1 MNKLPFENIH
11 PLSKIDK
18 LAIESLETFKDLF
31 DHAHD
36 LIHIVDPEGTILYV
50 NKAWETILEYTQGDV
65 QGRSIY
71 SLVCGEDRE
80 HFTTYRQ
87 DLMRGVVTDKQV
99 TVRFYSKSGKQVA
112 LEGFVS
118 VRRQKEEALYTRGI
132 FRDIS
137 LRVQKEH
144 ELEVANETLKEKESN
159 LQQLLTHAPDA
170 IVVIN
175 YDSIITYWNPK
186 AAHLFGWTA
195 EEALGKNLSDTII
208 PPQYREAHNRGM
220 SRYLNTGEAHVLNK
234 TVELTALHKDGSE
247 FYISLTISTTRQN
260 DKPAFIAF
268 IRNIQ
273 REKSNEMEL
282 AKKRRELEQS
292 NEELEQFAHAAS
304 HDMKEPVRKIK
315 LFVDQLKLETG
326 GQLSASAMRF
336 LDKIDL
342 SATRLINM
350 IDGVLAHS
358 SVNATE
364 ASHGVVDLNGILAQ
378 VVSDLEMV
386 IQRENATI
394 QIAELPEVEGAPFL
408 LYQLFY
414 NLVSN
419 ALKFIR
425 PGIAPLVS
433 IDAQKSTF
441 SEDHKSYVE
450 IIISDNG
457 IGFPAKD
464 SEKIFKKFSRLHPK
478 TKYEGTGLG
487 LALCKSIVEKHNGI
501 IQATPGKKHGA
512 VFRILLPARE

>member
-1 MNKLPFENIH
+1 M
-11 PLSKIDK
+11 SKIDK
-18 LAIESLETFKDLF
+18 SAIESLETFKDLF

-50 NKAWETILEYTQGDV
+50 NKAWETILEYTQDDV

-71 SLVCGEDRE
+71 SLVCSEDRE
-80 HFTTYRQ
+80 LFATYRQ
-87 DLMRGVVTDKQV
+87 DLMRGIVTDKQV
-99 TVRFYSKSGKQVA
+99 TVRFSSKSGKVIA

-118 VRRQKEEALYTRGI
+118 VRWQNGQAVYTRGI

-137 LRVQKEH
+137 LWLQKEH

-186 AAHLFGWTA
+186 AAALFGWTA

-220 SRYLNTGEAHVLNK
+220 NRYLNTGEAHVLNK
-234 TVELTALHKDGSE
+234 TIQLTALHKDGSE

-282 AKKRRELEQS
+282 EKKRRELEQS

-326 GQLSASAMRF
+326 GQLSASATRF
-336 LDKIDL
+336 LDKIDN
-342 SATRLINM
+342 SASRLINM

-364 ASHGVVDLNGILAQ
+364 ASREVVDLNGIVAQ

-386 IQRENATI
+386 IQRENAMI
-394 QIAELPEVEGAPFL
+394 QVGELPEVEGVPFL

-425 PGIAPLVS
+425 PGIPPLVR
-433 IDAQKSTF
+433 IAAQKTTF
-441 SEDHKSYVE
+441 SKDNKSYIE

-457 IGFPAKD
+457 IGFPDKD
-464 SEKIFKKFSRLHPK
+464 SEKIFKKFSRLHSN

-501 IQATPGKKHGA
+501 IQASPGKNNGA
-512 VFRILLPARE
+512 VFRILLPSRSEVDA